1 MVVKGCL
8 GWQALGLFYSS
19 PLGLPA
25 EEEDDEDEDENDDN
39 DDDDDDDDDEL
50 VRMKCDSSSTTF
62 GY

>member
-25 EEEDDEDEDENDDN
+25 EEEDDEDEDDDN
-39 DDDDDDDDDEL
+39 DDDDDDEL